1 MDELD
6 GAVYDLIYDT
16 CGRRFDEAT
25 KAIDEEQLELER
37 KLKGLIGNEAWSVY
51 LELDELH
58 GRQLSNQLAF
68 AVQCVPKLRAEL
80 RELLA

>member
-6 GAVYDLIYDT
+6 GVLYELIYDS
-16 CGRRFDEAT
+16 CSERFDELNRPEAEG
-25 KAIDEEQLELER
+25 KVALEK
-37 KLKGLIGNEAWSVY
+37 KLRGLVSDGAWAAY

>member
-6 GAVYDLIYDT
+6 GVLYELIYDT
-16 CGRRFDEAT
+16 CGGRFDELNRPEAEG
-25 KAIDEEQLELER
+25 KVALEE
-37 KLKGLIGNEAWSVY
+37 KLRGLVSDDAWSVY